1 MIPVE
6 VVQGHRQKGL
16 KCSVMRKCGQAT
28 TEGFLCLLIRSHCP
42 IGASQTKQ
50 RPFEILALES

>member
-28 TEGFLCLLIRSHCP
+28 MEGFLCLLIRSDCP

-50 RPFEILALES
+50 RPFEILA